1 MHTIYNFS
9 NGTSKSF
16 DRVANAIKYLR
27 LLWTLGYTAEG
38 DIAGKTFGQTG
49 RIG

>member
-27 LLWTLGYTAEG
+27 LLWALGYAAEG
-38 DIAGKTFGQTG
+38 DISGKTFGPAGQM
-49 RIG
+49 